1 MMGDTSVTSDLEQ
14 YYIDI
19 IKEKEQE
26 TQVLRWKYERL
37 KEKEKQNEKKIQN
50 QKNEIKELEK
60 KVKDLNL
67 KLDERYALDLEKDQ
81 FILEREERL
90 TRITKML
97 AESLNYI
104 KVLEKK

>member
-1 MMGDTSVTSDLEQ
+1 MGDLEQ
-14 YYIDI
+14 YYVEI

-50 QKNEIKELEK
+50 QKTELKELEK
-60 KVKDLNL
+60 KLKDLNL

>member
-1 MMGDTSVTSDLEQ
+1 MGDLEQ

-19 IKEKEQE
+19 IKEKEE
-26 TQVLRWKYERL
+26 EVQVLKWKYERL

-50 QKNEIKELEK
+50 QKNEIKELEKAWEK

-104 KVLEKK
+104 KILEKK

>member
-1 MMGDTSVTSDLEQ
+1 MGDTSDLEQ

-50 QKNEIKELEK
+50 QKTELKELEKSWEK